1 MYQVHYLN
9 SISPKGTALW
19 TEDYQKVDNAAAAD
33 AILVRSAAMHDMEL
47 PENLLAI
54 ARAGAGVN
62 NIPLQK
68 CAEAGI
74 CVFNTPGA
82 NAEAVIELCLAALLL
97 TSRKI
102 FDGMEWT
109 RSLAGRE
116 DALKVVEKEK
126 SRFQG
131 PEILGKKLGVI
142 GLGAIGGGLANAACA
157 LGMDVLGYDPFVSVD
172 AAWQINAKVERT
184 ESLDRIFK
192 ECDYIS
198 VHVPS
203 LPATRGML
211 CEKNFK
217 LMKKGARL
225 LNLARADLA
234 VDEDVLAAL
243 ENGTLS
249 AYFTDFPTGKLAGKE
264 GVLATPHLG
273 ASTPEAEDNC
283 AVMACD
289 QLREFLENGNVK
301 NSVNM
306 PCIRLDRGEG
316 ARAGIFYY
324 ASEEN
329 EAALAKLTFGGKA
342 VKGTRGAISYL
353 LCERED
359 ALDAAALRAVDGV
372 VRVTIY

>member
-1 MYQVHYLN
+1 MKIKLYNKIASCGLN
-9 SISPKGTALW
+9 RFPAGYEIG
-19 TEDYQKVDNAAAAD
+19 EDVTGAEG
-33 AILVRSAAMHDMEL
+33 IVVRSADLHEVSFEKEL
-47 PENLLAI
+47 RAI

-62 NIPLQK
+62 NIPLDLCTK
-68 CAEAGI
+68 EGI

-82 NAEAVIELCLAALLL
+82 NARAVIELCLAALLL
-97 TSRKI
+97 TSRKV
-102 FDGMEWT
+102 FHGMQWAAT
-109 RSLAGRE
+109 LAGRE

-142 GLGAIGGGLANAACA
+142 GLGAIGGGLANAAIA
-157 LGMDVLGYDPFVSVD
+157 LGMDVLGYDPYVSVD
-172 AAWQINAKVERT
+172 AAWHLDPKVEKT

-203 LPATRGML
+203 LPSTKGML
-211 CEKNFK
+211 CEKNFR
-217 LMKKGARL
+217 LMKDGARL

-234 VDEDVLAAL
+234 VDEDVIAAL
-243 ENGTLS
+243 ASGKIS
-249 AYFTDFPTGKLAGKE
+249 AYYTDFPTGKLAGKE

-289 QLREFLENGNVK
+289 QLREFLENGNIK

-306 PCIRLDRGEG
+306 PSIHLDRGEG
-316 ARAGIFYY
+316 KRVGVFYRTG
-324 ASEEN
+324 AET
-329 EAALAKLTFGGKA
+329 EAELAKLTFGGKS
-342 VKGTRGAISYL
+342 VKGTRGEISYL
-353 LCERED
+353 LCERDEAYD
-359 ALDAAALRAVDGV
+359 VEQIKQVGGV
-372 VRVTIY
+372 VRVTSY

>member
-1 MYQVHYLN
+1 MKIKLYNKIAACGLERFPASYE
-9 SISPKGTALW
+9 IG
-19 TEDYQKVDNAAAAD
+19 EDVTGAQGIV
-33 AILVRSAAMHDMEL
+33 VRSADLHEVSFEPEL
-47 PENLLAI
+47 AGI

-62 NIPLQK
+62 NIPLEECTKQ
-68 CAEAGI
+68 GI